1 MTPSDNIIY
10 KTRAWAI
17 LSRSFEMDRIAGT
30 YLFYGDE
37 GTGRWFTAISLAAL
51 LNCEQPEKDSELN
64 NISVPCGKC
73 RNCLNIFALNHE
85 SLKLIIPIP
94 PHENKLDKAIDL
106 TNEVIAQKREE
117 PFGILTS
124 STSTNIPIALAREV
138 KKNLALK
145 APSGIK
151 RVVIFYKMEKMLSAS
166 ADALLKII
174 EEPPE
179 DSILILICSKPD
191 DLLPT
196 IQSRAQKIKI
206 GRY

>member
-1 MTPSDNIIY
+1 
-10 KTRAWAI
+10 
-17 LSRSFEMDRIAGT
+17 MDRIAGT

-206 GRY
+206 EKNRLEDIEHYLDKSRLF